1 MPLGQIA
8 GLMLD
13 ANTVRLPPE
22 VESGLAQLFD
32 TLEANG
38 SRVTWGGTPA
48 HLDLATAR
56 MELFATKFEYSA
68 SFHIF
73 IAALKGRQF
82 LALGGNERVRP
93 ADRRTGKGSG
103 GDRCFEQMAVVLG
116 FRAASEPEARFR
128 RALGF

>member
-1 MPLGQIA
+1 
-8 GLMLD
+8 MLD

-38 SRVTWGGTPA
+38 SRVTWGGTTA

-56 MELFATKFEYSA
+56 MALFATKFEYSA

-73 IAALKGRQF
+73 IAALKG
-82 LALGGNERVRP
+82 
-93 ADRRTGKGSG
+93 GSSL
-103 GDRCFEQMAVVLG
+103 R
-116 FRAASEPEARFR
+116 
-128 RALGF
+128 